1 MLNPFFSLLKEGI
14 KEGIKIWESETKK
27 GIMLNA
33 ICHNCFEYIFPGYW
47 HFENGVT
54 KVMDYLMSLQNKM
67 KHFGLT
73 LSILKV
79 LTEPKLYF

>member
-47 HFENGVT
+47 HFKNGVT
-54 KVMDYLMSLQNKM
+54 KVMDYTSCPYK
-67 KHFGLT
+67 T
-73 LSILKV
+73 R
-79 LTEPKLYF
+79 